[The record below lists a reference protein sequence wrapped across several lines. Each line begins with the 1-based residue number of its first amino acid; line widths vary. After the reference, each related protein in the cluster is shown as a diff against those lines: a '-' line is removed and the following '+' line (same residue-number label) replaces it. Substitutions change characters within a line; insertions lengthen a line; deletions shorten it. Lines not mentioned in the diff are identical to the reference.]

1 LGAKTVTCDNA
12 HAVKP
17 FGAIDTPAQGGTASG
32 TAYRNHGWVLA
43 PMPNG
48 IPTDGSTIRVIVDG
62 VDLGHPTYNIYRSD
76 IAELFPGY
84 ANSNGAAAYF
94 DLNTTAYS
102 NGVHTI
108 AWSAADNAGHSDGI
122 GSRYF
127 SIQNSAQRTAHSEE
141 HRGNPG
147 WSFEYLSKIP
157 FDVLSPVEVIKG
169 FNRNVTP
176 QRYYM
181 GDNRF
186 INVEI
191 KELER
196 VEVRLFPVG
205 AAGLGPL
212 YSGYQVISSQ
222 LRPLPIGSTMDMERG
237 IFYWQPGP
245 GFVGG
250 YDFVFIRSQEGK
262 EVIKK
267 IKINIIPKCKVNID
281 EIGK

>member
-1 LGAKTVTCDNA
+1 
-12 HAVKP
+12 
-17 FGAIDTPAQGGTASG
+17 
-32 TAYRNHGWVLA
+32 
-43 PMPNG
+43 MPNG

-94 DLNTTAYS
+94 DLNTTVYS

-127 SIQNSAQRTAHSEE
+127 TIRNSHGAWSMAHGVE
-141 HRGNPG
+141 RRCNPG
-147 WSFEYLSKIP
+147 WSFDFFSKIP
-157 FDVLSPVEVIKG
+157 FDVLSPVEVLKG

-176 QRYYM
+176 LRSYP
-181 GDNRF
+181 DNKGF
-186 INVEI
+186 VTVEI
-191 KELER
+191 TELER
-196 VEVRLFPVG
+196 LEIRLFPG
-205 AAGLGPL
+205 GTAGLGPL

-267 IKINIIPKCKVNID
+267 IKINIIPKFKVNVD